1 MTYILNLSLTMK
13 RDLLMK
19 INLTFSIQT
28 LSITEVY
35 LNLRVQLG
43 ILTSSQ

>member
-1 MTYILNLSLTMK
+1 MTYILNLSLTRK
-13 RDLLMK
+13 RDQSMK

-28 LSITEVY
+28 LNITEVY